1 MVIIINWLLI
11 IAFFLAL
18 HTPCIFENCI
28 KTKIN
33 LNFYLHT
40 HLWCL
45 KRFYDG
51 FKGLHKTFWGT
62 TKKCENKNLTFK
74 FKFHL
79 NLIFHSSPWIGWG
92 RLNKKNHFWMAFL
105 YWSYTTTIKLPSYTT
120 TIKNHNT
127 YTQRPVKYFEHSE
140 SKSLQD

>member
-1 MVIIINWLLI
+1 MVNIINWLLI

-79 NLIFHSSPWIGWG
+79 NLIFHSSFGIGRG
-92 RLNKKNHFWMAFL
+92 RLNKKNHFLMASL
-105 YWSYTTTIKLPSYTT
+105 YWRSWTSYTTTTKS
-120 TIKNHNT
+120 HST
-127 YTQRPVKYFEHSE
+127 YTQRPAKYFEHSE
-140 SKSLQD
+140 SKGLQD

>member
-1 MVIIINWLLI
+1 MVNIINWLLI

-18 HTPCIFENCI
+18 HTPSIFENCI

-79 NLIFHSSPWIGWG
+79 NLIFHASSGIGRG
-92 RLNKKNHFWMAFL
+92 RLSKKNHFLMASL
-105 YWSYTTTIKLPSYTT
+105 YWKSWPSYTT
-120 TIKNHNT
+120 TIKNHST
-127 YTQRPVKYFEHSE
+127 YTQRPAKYFEHSE
-140 SKSLQD
+140 FISLQD